1 MNVSMRSMLVPGM
14 TLLTAGAI
22 ALGPTL
28 VAPSAP
34 APVQPEV
41 PAVYIADIQLAG
53 VGRDFYDSVTTVAQ
67 GVVKWASWGAGIIP
81 FIGGAISDQIDINY
95 FGLIQ
100 PLIANTV
107 YAVSDIIANPLGI
120 LTTAGSYAGNQFYV
134 GYSWVTSQM
143 NFFLLPPLLG
153 PLAAP
158 APLAST
164 AGSSTRVAARI
175 AGPRA
180 AAAAVSA
187 QSAVSAERSVPNR
200 PVRAELRPAA
210 RTARA
215 ATPALGK
222 SGAAASRSAT
232 HSPRAAAA
240 KARISAKVVA
250 STAG

>member
-1 MNVSMRSMLVPGM
+1 VNVSMRSMLVPGM

-107 YAVSDIIANPLGI
+107 YAVSDIIADPLGI
-120 LTTAGSYAGNQFYV
+120 LTTAASYVNNQVYL
-134 GYSWVTSQM
+134 GYTWVTSQM
-143 NFFLLPPLLG
+143 SFFLLPPILPTL
-153 PLAAP
+153 PAP
-158 APLAST
+158 PPLAST
-164 AGSSTRVAARI
+164 GGSSTRSAARI
-175 AGPRA
+175 AAPRA
-180 AAAAVSA
+180 AASVESPDIAVPG
-187 QSAVSAERSVPNR
+187 RSIR
-200 PVRAELRPAA
+200 GELRPAA
-210 RTARA
+210 RIAHTTAGH
-215 ATPALGK
+215 LGQP
-222 SGAAASRSAT
+222 GDAASRSTA
-232 HSPRAAAA
+232 HAPRAAAA
-240 KARISAKVVA
+240 KARTSVKVVA
-250 STAG
+250 NAVG